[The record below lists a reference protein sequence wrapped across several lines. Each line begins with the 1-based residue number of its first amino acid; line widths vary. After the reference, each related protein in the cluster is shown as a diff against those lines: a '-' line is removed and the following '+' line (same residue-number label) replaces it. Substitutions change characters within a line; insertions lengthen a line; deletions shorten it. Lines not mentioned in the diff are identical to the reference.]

1 MRVLG
6 NESTA
11 DPTAIEKEVRAQMEE
26 RQMAHDDR
34 NLSRKLTPAERK
46 EKKVK
51 KLFGDPEAVAA
62 TQVCVFRVEDLSFK
76 QHIYKVRR
84 IKPEK
89 QHVFMWAI

>member
-51 KLFGDPEAVAA
+51 PRDCGCLASLPACPHLHLQPGTAS
-62 TQVCVFRVEDLSFK
+62 T
-76 QHIYKVRR
+76 
-84 IKPEK
+84 
-89 QHVFMWAI
+89 